1 MRALGC
7 TLSTGTGLPLFLTCS
22 SHCKEVAAAPD
33 LLPSCWVSRC
43 LWAPS
48 THKSHPHHA
57 PPTPPRCMQRSPWW
71 ARAPHLL
78 QQRFPSKHTLLPT
91 PPCCLQRSPWW
102 ARAPHLLQQRL
113 PSKHT
118 LPPTPRCCLQRF
130 PIESRGR
137 RKKLREVGLVT
148 SICAGCFSFRW
159 VASGIRA
166 VCACTFSATSGPP
179 CLRCYQR
186 REQALLA
193 QSFLFFPSGRRM
205 LLPAA
210 PPSPPSLH
218 RPSRRGH
225 GHA

>member
-22 SHCKEVAAAPD
+22 SHCKEVAAAPN

-43 LWAPS
+43 LRAPS
-48 THKSHPHHA
+48 THKAHPHHA
-57 PPTPPRCMQRSPWW
+57 PPTPPRCM
-71 ARAPHLL
+71 
-78 QQRFPSKHTLLPT
+78 
-91 PPCCLQRSPWW
+91 QRSPWW

-166 VCACTFSATSGPP
+166 VCACTFSATSGP